1 MHSNIYRKLKNE
13 LDHGRKAVVLTWL
26 NHPSVDAAGLA
37 KSLLTQEEL
46 FTAPLPEYCNASA
59 FERVKISFDTG
70 CPQLC
75 QSDDG
80 NDLLIEP
87 YYPVPQL
94 IILGGGAVAKPL
106 SELGAKVGFTIT
118 IIDDKPM
125 YANKD
130 RFPEAENV
138 ICADFSNCI
147 EGLALNWHSF
157 IVIVTREHRH
167 DLECL
172 RQILN
177 RKTAYA
183 GMMGSKE
190 SLNRVKEQLLKEG
203 FSGEQIDQV
212 HMPVGL
218 DIGAHSPEEIGVSI
232 IAEIIDCRRRSKA
245 YQMTGDAERSHYVQ
259 TDKTVLDEL
268 CRQMEEPKALAT
280 IIETQGS
287 VPRKAGTKMLIWP
300 YGMTAGSIGGGY
312 AEGELIN
319 TAWQIIGTG
328 KSLIYEIDLAGQAA
342 EEEGMV
348 CGGMLKILIEDC

>member
-1 MHSNIYRKLKNE
+1 MHSNIYRKLKDE
-13 LDHGRKAVVLTWL
+13 LDHGSKAVVLTWI
-26 NHPSVDAAGLA
+26 NHPSMDASGLP
-37 KSLLTQEEL
+37 KSLLTQEKL
-46 FTAPLPEYCNASA
+46 FADPLPEYFDVRAS
-59 FERVKISFDTG
+59 ERVNSSFDTG

-75 QSDDG
+75 QSDVG
-80 NDLLIEP
+80 YDLLIEP

-106 SELGAKVGFTIT
+106 SELGAKVGFTVT
-118 IIDDKPM
+118 VIDDKPM

-138 ICADFSNCI
+138 ICADFSDCF
-147 EGLALNWHSF
+147 EGLALNGHSF
-157 IVIVTREHRH
+157 VVIVTREHRH

-183 GMMGSKE
+183 GMIGSKE

-218 DIGAHSPEEIGVSI
+218 DIGADSPEEIAVSI
-232 IAEIIDCRRRSKA
+232 IAEIIGCRRFSKA
-245 YQMTGDAERSHYVQ
+245 KQMAGEAEPFHYAQ
-259 TDKTVLDEL
+259 TDKMVLDEL
-268 CRQMEEPKALAT
+268 CRQTEEPKAIAT

-287 VPRKAGTKMLIWP
+287 VPRKAGTKMLIWS
-300 YGMTAGSIGGGY
+300 YGMTVGSIGGGY

-328 KSLIYEIDLAGQAA
+328 KSLIYEIDLTGQAA

-348 CGGMLKILIEDC
+348 CGGTMKILIEDC